1 MVGAIGLMSNFE
13 PVRRQ
18 TCKTFSSRDIFY
30 QAATNKIAALLLEA
44 VNARQKATLLC
55 SGGSTPGPV
64 YEALSELDL
73 SWRDISVGLVDERW
87 VDIENAGSNT
97 ALVHKHLLKNM
108 ALSAK
113 LVAMKTSDDTP
124 QKAQAR
130 VGADYK
136 RILLNQS
143 IAVLGMGTDGHVC
156 SWFPK
161 AKGLEPALNPAN
173 DFPVQAITAQKT
185 NVTGDYLQRMS
196 LTYSAIAACRA
207 VILLITGAEKKA
219 VIDSVLAGEASHLP
233 VAHLLALKPNQLS
246 ILYTP

>member
-1 MVGAIGLMSNFE
+1 MSSFE
-13 PVRRQ
+13 PFFPQMCR
-18 TCKTFSSRDIFY
+18 TFSSRDIFY

-44 VNARQKATLLC
+44 INATQKATLLC

-64 YEALSELDL
+64 YDALSELDL
-73 SWRDISVGLVDERW
+73 PWNNVSIGLVDERW
-87 VDIENAGSNT
+87 VDVENAGSNA
-97 ALVHKHLLKNM
+97 ALLHKYLLKNM

-113 LVAMKTSDDTP
+113 LVPMKTGDDTP

-136 RILLNQS
+136 RILSNQS
-143 IAVLGMGTDGHVC
+143 VAVLGMGTDGHVC

-161 AKGLEPALNPAN
+161 ADGLGPALDPSN
-173 DFPVQAITAQKT
+173 DFPVQGITAQKS
-185 NVTGDYLQRMS
+185 NVTGDYLHRMT
-196 LTYSAIAACRA
+196 LTYSAIATCRA

-219 VIDSVLAGEASHLP
+219 VIDSVLAGDAPHLP